1 MKIRYLFLLL
11 LLSPFTHAECVIL
24 LHGLARTDNSMDK
37 LQAALVKEDFTVI
50 NVRYESTKNTIETLA
65 PSAIDPALEKC
76 GVGIGVNFVTH
87 SMGGILV
94 RQYLSQ
100 KPLPQLNK
108 VVMLGPPNKGS
119 EVVDVLGQFPGFHF
133 VNGDAGLQLGTG
145 QSSVPNTLGA
155 VDFDL
160 GIIAGSRSINLILSA
175 IIPGPDDGKVT
186 IENTKIQGMTDHI
199 EMPVTHPFMMRNEDV
214 INQVIYYLRHGSFS
228 REAIQ

>member
-1 MKIRYLFLLL
+1 
-11 LLSPFTHAECVIL
+11 
-24 LHGLARTDNSMDK
+24 MDK

>member
-1 MKIRYLFLLL
+1 MKIRYLLLLL
-11 LLSPFTHAECVIL
+11 LLSQFTHAECVIL

-37 LQAALVKEDFTVI
+37 LQAALIKEDFTVI

-65 PSAIDPALEKC
+65 TSAIDPALEKC
-76 GVGIGVNFVTH
+76 GVGVRVNFVTH

>member
-1 MKIRYLFLLL
+1 
-11 LLSPFTHAECVIL
+11 

>member
-1 MKIRYLFLLL
+1 M
-11 LLSPFTHAECVIL
+11 
-24 LHGLARTDNSMDK
+24 HGLARTDNSMDK

-199 EMPVTHPFMMRNEDV
+199 EMPVTHSFMMRNEDV

>member
-1 MKIRYLFLLL
+1 M
-11 LLSPFTHAECVIL
+11 
-24 LHGLARTDNSMDK
+24 HGLARTDNSMDK

>member
-1 MKIRYLFLLL
+1 
-11 LLSPFTHAECVIL
+11 
-24 LHGLARTDNSMDK
+24 MDK

-199 EMPVTHPFMMRNEDV
+199 EMPVTHSFMMRNEDV